1 MKDRLS
7 CNHQPNKQA
16 QNLNHK
22 ILHYFPRHFKKYITA
37 GLLSVVPLF
46 LVFIVVRF
54 IYIFIDQN
62 VMDLIGDS
70 LGFRVPG
77 LGLLITIIIL
87 YGIGLLSRNLF
98 GNWLFNMVERVSKK
112 IPIIGTTYEVGKQ
125 ISNTLSLPEKQV
137 FQKVVLVKFLK
148 NDIHT
153 VGFIT
158 GSITEKNTGEKLY
171 KVYVPTPPNP
181 TSGTLLILDES
192 NIIDP
197 GWTIDEG
204 FQAVISAGIIGPT
217 DVNLKSEKD

>member
-1 MKDRLS
+1 M
-7 CNHQPNKQA
+7 P
-16 QNLNHK
+16 
-22 ILHYFPRHFKKYITA
+22 HFTKHFRKYISA

-46 LVFIVVRF
+46 LVFIVIRF

-62 VMDLIGDS
+62 VMNLIGDS

-77 LGLLITIIIL
+77 LGLLITVIIL
-87 YGIGLLSRNLF
+87 YGIGILSRNLF
-98 GNWLFNMVERVSKK
+98 GSWLFNLIERVSKK

-148 NDIHT
+148 EDIHT

-158 GSITEKNTGEKLY
+158 GTINDKNTGEKLY

-181 TSGTLLILDES
+181 TSGTLLILDDS

-197 GWTIDEG
+197 GWSIDEG
-204 FQAVISAGIIGPT
+204 FQAVISAGIIGPK
-217 DVNLKSEKD
+217 DVNLKQDQE

>member
-1 MKDRLS
+1 M
-7 CNHQPNKQA
+7 
-16 QNLNHK
+16 
-22 ILHYFPRHFKKYITA
+22 
-37 GLLSVVPLF
+37 VPLF

-62 VMDLIGDS
+62 VMNLIGDS

-77 LGLLITIIIL
+77 LGLLITVIIL

-98 GNWLFNMVERVSKK
+98 GSWLFKVIERVSKK

-148 NDIHT
+148 EDIHT

-158 GSITEKNTGEKLY
+158 GTISDKNTGEKLY

-181 TSGTLLILDES
+181 TSGTLLILDDS

-197 GWTIDEG
+197 GWSIDEG
-204 FQAVISAGIIGPT
+204 FQAVISAGIIGPK
-217 DVNLKSEKD
+217 DVNLKKDEE